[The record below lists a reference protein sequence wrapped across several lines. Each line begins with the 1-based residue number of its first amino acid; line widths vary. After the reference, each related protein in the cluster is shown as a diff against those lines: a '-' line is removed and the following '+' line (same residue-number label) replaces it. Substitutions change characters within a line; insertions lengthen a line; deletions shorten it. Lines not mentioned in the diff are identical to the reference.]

1 MASPSNIRNFC
12 IIAHIDHGKST
23 LADRMLQLTHT
34 IDARQFR
41 DQVLDDMD
49 LERERGITIK
59 CHPVTMKYVAK
70 DGVVYEFNLIDTP
83 GHVDFTYE
91 VSRSMAACEGALL
104 IVDAAQGVE
113 AQTVANTYLAMEHEL
128 EIIPVINKVDLPNA
142 DIPEVKKQVE
152 EILAIS
158 MDQCLMVSAKT
169 GQGVEELLE
178 AIVTRIPAPRTNSTA
193 GKTRALVFDSV
204 FDAYRGVVTYVRV
217 MDGELKTGERIRM
230 MSTGVETE
238 LKEVGV
244 FAPKPRPV
252 PQLSA
257 GQVGYFVGTIK
268 NPSDMRIGDT
278 VTTPINPSTEA
289 LPGFREVQ
297 PMVFCGLYPVSSED
311 YEKFRQSLIKLS
323 LNDSAFTHHPEN
335 SAALGFG
342 FRCGFLGLLHME
354 VIQERLRREFDM
366 DIISTHPSVIYK
378 VYLRDGE
385 VLTVDNPVHLPDLS
399 RIDHIEE
406 PMIKALI
413 ICHNEHISD
422 IMRMVMERRGEVVK
436 TDSLD
441 TRRVMLTCSMP
452 LNEILTEFHD
462 ALKSVSH
469 GYASMDYEHAGYRPS
484 DVVKLDILLNAEV
497 IDAFSS
503 MVHRDKAVYRGR
515 QMCASL
521 KETIPPHQFTV
532 PIQAAIGKMII
543 ARETV
548 KAFRKDVTAKLYGG
562 DVTRKR
568 KVLERQKEGKK
579 RMKEF
584 GTVSVPQKAFIA
596 VLKTG
601 GGGQS

>member
-1 MASPSNIRNFC
+1 MASLSNIRNFC

-34 IDARQFR
+34 IDNRVFR

-59 CHPVTMKYVAK
+59 CHPVTMAYTAK
-70 DGVVYEFNLIDTP
+70 DGRQYEFNLIDTP

-113 AQTVANTYLAMEHEL
+113 AQTVANTYLAMEHKL

-142 DIPEVKKQVE
+142 NIPEVKKQVE

-169 GQGVEELLE
+169 GQGVEDLLE
-178 AIVTRIPAPRTNSTA
+178 AIVERIPAPRSEN
-193 GKTRALVFDSV
+193 KECVTRALVFDST
-204 FDAYRGVVTYVRV
+204 FDAFRGVVTYVRV
-217 MDGELKTGERIRM
+217 MDGDLKAGCDIRLMATGI
-230 MSTGVETE
+230 ETE

-252 PQLSA
+252 PMLSA
-257 GQVGYFVGTIK
+257 GQVGYLVGTIK
-268 NPSDMRIGDT
+268 NPSEMRIGDT
-278 VTTPINPSTEA
+278 VTSTDNPAKVA
-289 LPGFREVQ
+289 LPGFREIQ

-311 YEKFRQSLIKLS
+311 YEKFRQSLMKLS
-323 LNDSAFTHHPEN
+323 LNDSSFTYHPEN
-335 SAALGFG
+335 SVALGFG

-354 VIQERLRREFDM
+354 IVQERLRRHFDM
-366 DIISTHPSVIYK
+366 DIIGTHPSVIYK
-378 VYLRDGE
+378 VHLRDGSE
-385 VLTVDNPVHLPDLS
+385 VTVDNPVHLPDLT

-413 ICHNEHISD
+413 ICHNENISD
-422 IMRMVMERRGEVVK
+422 IMKMVMDRRGEVLK
-436 TDSLD
+436 TDSID

-469 GYASMDYEHAGYRPS
+469 GYASMDYEYAGYRAS
-484 DVVKLDILLNAEV
+484 DVVKLDILLNGEV
-497 IDAFSS
+497 VDAFSS

-521 KETIPPHQFTV
+521 KETIPPHQFAV
-532 PIQAAIGKMII
+532 PVQAAIGKTII

-562 DVTRKR
+562 DITRKR
-568 KVLERQKEGKK
+568 KVLEKQKEGKK
-579 RMKEF
+579 RMKEY

-596 VLKTG
+596 VLKTSG
-601 GGGQS
+601 G